1 MRGSWSAEEQ
11 GALTSPTAWLYLF
24 PFCAAVHLVTY
35 PLSSVAK
42 SSGRVALIPF
52 STCARRGQR
61 VSEHLIRFL
70 SDTDSATSS
79 C

>member
-11 GALTSPTAWLYLF
+11 DVALTSPTAWLYLI
-24 PFCAAVHLVTY
+24 PFCAAVHLATY

-52 STCARRGQR
+52 STSARRGQR
-61 VSEHLIRFL
+61 V
-70 SDTDSATSS
+70 
-79 C
+79 